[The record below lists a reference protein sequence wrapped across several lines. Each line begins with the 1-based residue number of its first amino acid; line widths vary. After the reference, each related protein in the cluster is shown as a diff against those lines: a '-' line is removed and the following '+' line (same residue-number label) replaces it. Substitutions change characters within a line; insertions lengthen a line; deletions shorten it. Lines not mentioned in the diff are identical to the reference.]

1 MIGEETETDREYKI
15 KIEQDE
21 TTQAYELV
29 RRGYQSQLLSRDE
42 IVQATLIYN
51 SKKQPQHQRMLL
63 ILPN

>member
-15 KIEQDE
+15 KIERDE

-42 IVQATLIYN
+42 IVQATQATITAKN
-51 SKKQPQHQRMLL
+51 SLNIKGCY
-63 ILPN
+63 